1 MFLDIHELERQ
12 PLSLDQVLPPRRPGG
27 AAGMDFG
34 DDVWQVEPLVVHG
47 SAELL
52 AGEIRLRGDLKTV
65 VEVPCARCLERTR
78 LPVAMDFDLFYRSV
92 QAIAREEEIEIKGD
106 DLDIGFFHGDGLML
120 EDVLREQILLAL
132 PMKSICR
139 PDCAGLCLQ
148 CGKNL
153 NLGNC
158 GCARAPSDPR
168 WTPLAGL
175 ER

>member
-1 MFLDIHELERQ
+1 MFLDIHDLERQ
-12 PLSLDQVLPPRRPGG
+12 PILLDQVLPPDRPGG
-27 AAGMDFG
+27 PNGIDFG
-34 DDVWQVEPLVVHG
+34 EDVWQVEPLIVHG

-52 AGEIRLRGDLKTV
+52 AGEIRLRGDLKTE

-78 LPVAMDFDLFYRSV
+78 RPVAVDFDLFYRSV
-92 QAIAREEEIEIKGD
+92 QTIAREEEVEIRGD

-132 PMKSICR
+132 PIKSICR

-153 NLGNC
+153 NLGKC
-158 GCARAPSDPR
+158 GCPPAPSDQR
-168 WTPLAGL
+168 WAPLAGL
-175 ER
+175 KR

>member
-27 AAGMDFG
+27 AAGIDFG
-34 DDVWQVEPLVVHG
+34 EDLWQVEPLVVHG

-120 EDVLREQILLAL
+120 EEALREQIVLAL

-139 PDCAGLCLQ
+139 PDCAGLCPQ
-148 CGKNL
+148 CGTSR
-153 NLGNC
+153 NLGKC
-158 GCARAPSDPR
+158 GCAPPAPNQR
-168 WTPLAGL
+168 WSPLARL
-175 ER
+175 KP